1 MEIALLRKT
10 IDCWDAYDV
19 QPVNLSANHRKGAC
33 PPRGGLPQGYS
44 RCSSIKIAMPS
55 SSLLAVT

>member
-19 QPVNLSANHRKGAC
+19 QPVSLRANRHKGVPFVVAH
-33 PPRGGLPQGYS
+33 PQCYS
-44 RCSSIKIAMPS
+44 RCSWIKIAMPS